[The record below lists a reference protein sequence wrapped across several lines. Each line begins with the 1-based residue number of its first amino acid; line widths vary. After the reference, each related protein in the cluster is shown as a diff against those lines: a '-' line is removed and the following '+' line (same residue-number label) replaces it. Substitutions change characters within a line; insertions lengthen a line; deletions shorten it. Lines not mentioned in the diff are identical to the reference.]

1 MRHLARW
8 VLLGLVVALLGL
20 AGMAYWLATR
30 PDGVDRLA
38 RLLQPYAPV
47 TYDYDRAEGSLV
59 GPVRVAGLRVTG
71 AGWALNVGQIDLA
84 WYPAALLRRQLHI
97 ADLTIRDLRYQ
108 VTTPA
113 AEQPAGDGAPPGPL
127 GLPLTIRVDRFDAQQ
142 ACYQNGPEAPQCLD
156 ARAQALDLGAGRWSA
171 GRLALDHPRLQVS
184 GAGSG
189 ETTGRWPLTA
199 RLAARAPVEG
209 YPEWTGEFALAGDL
223 TDLGIAHRAPA
234 PYDYELVA
242 RLRQPLGPLQW
253 QATWTTSALRPHVFR
268 PDLPEAV
275 VLQAEITGT
284 GTREEARIEAQGRA
298 EGAPEGVWQAKL
310 AGRLDRSGA
319 RLDRLSMDGPAGQVR
334 GEADIPFTGEDQRPV
349 RADLAW
355 QDLRWPGTALD
366 SPEGRLQIGGTLARY
381 ELALHA
387 LIKGSYATGPQS
399 ATVDL
404 AGQGDRSEL
413 RIAAL
418 SARGLLKGTVE
429 GRGLVRWAPALSW
442 DFDVR
447 GRGLDPGGIDAR
459 WPGRLALDA
468 STRGQRDAAGL
479 QVQAEVRSLQGQLR
493 GRPIEAK
500 AALAGVGSEWTLTGL
515 QARAGRARL
524 TGEGRWAEEV
534 RLRAWLDAPDLGD
547 LWPDASGRLALTTEA
562 AGPRADP
569 RIELT
574 ASAGNVRVDATRL
587 EALDLATQWGGWT
600 RPLSLDA
607 TVRGLESGDRRLDAA
622 KVTVQ
627 GRPDAHR
634 LSIRAEQPAL
644 AVQLDAAGGW
654 KAPLWTGRMTALALR
669 PREGAPWQLDQPAT
683 VDLGRQQATLS
694 GLCLRQAGQ
703 SLCADGQWRPESLA
717 ARLQLTDLD
726 LAPWQGLLGPDWR
739 LVGRVG
745 GTMEAQGAGERMT
758 GTISA
763 QADNVIVERK
773 SPIAGLPADRFL
785 TLEALRFTGA
795 ATPRGLTA
803 RLSGWSGEAGR
814 LEAGLAIPG
823 YDGRWRRLAE
833 LPTEGR
839 VQIDTDELAPLALLV
854 TQLDQPR
861 GRLSA
866 DLAWR
871 GPWQAPEFSGAARL
885 TEGAVDVPVAGLQLR
900 KIGLEATPIGGDR
913 LRLSGAL
920 DSGNGTLSLDGQFG
934 LQQGRPALQAR
945 LSGRDVLVADTA
957 EARVRVSPDMQVSYT
972 PYKLAVNGQL
982 TVPEALLK
990 PRELEGTVKPSGDE
1004 VIVGPKAA
1012 VERGALPWA
1021 LDLRLILGDKVRFEG
1036 FGLKTD
1042 ITGQLRLHEGP
1053 GTLPAASGELILNGR
1068 YRAYG
1073 QDLTIERGR
1082 ILYAGAPLDTP
1093 GLDLRASRKFGEQ
1106 TVGVEARGLVQQPDV
1121 KVFSQPLLPQSDA
1134 LAYLVL
1140 GRPLNQASGDDGAA
1154 MNRAAAAVGLA
1165 GGELLAQRIGS
1176 RFGVQDV
1183 EVKNSGDVTTSELSV
1198 GRYLTPRLYV
1208 SYGVGVFNAVST
1220 LRTRY
1225 TLSRRW
1231 TLRTESGAQSSVD
1244 AIYTLER

>member
-8 VLLGLVVALLGL
+8 VLLGLLAILLGL
-20 AGMAYWLATR
+20 GGMAYWLAAR
-30 PDGVDRLA
+30 PDAVDRLA
-38 RLLQPYAPV
+38 RLLQPYVPV
-47 TYDYDRAEGSLV
+47 TYHYDRAEGPLA
-59 GPVRVAGLRVTG
+59 GPVHITGLRVSST
-71 AGWALNVGQIDLA
+71 GWALSVGQIDLA
-84 WYPAALLRRQLHI
+84 WRPAALLRRQLRI
-97 ADLTIRDLRYQ
+97 AELTIRDLEYQ
-108 VTTPA
+108 VTAPA
-113 AEQPAGDGAPPGPL
+113 AAQPTGDGAPPAPL
-127 GLPLTIRVDRFDAQQ
+127 ALPVAIRVDRIDVQQ
-142 ACYQNGPEAPQCLD
+142 ACYQSGSGTPQCLD
-156 ARAQALDLGAGRWSA
+156 ARAEAFALGAGRWSL
-171 GRLALDHPRLQVS
+171 GQIVLGHPRLQVS

-189 ETTGRWPLTA
+189 ETTGRWPLAA
-199 RLAARAPVEG
+199 RLAARAPVAG
-209 YPEWTGEFALAGDL
+209 YPEWTGDFALAGDL
-223 TDLGIAHRAPA
+223 TDLGIAHAAPA
-234 PYDYELVA
+234 PYAYELVA

-253 QATWTTSALRPHVFR
+253 RAAWTTSALRPHVFR
-268 PDLPEAV
+268 PEVPETV
-275 VLQAEITGT
+275 VLQAEIKGAGT
-284 GTREEARIEAQGRA
+284 LEDAQIEAKGRA
-298 EGAPEGVWQAKL
+298 EGIPEGTWQAEL

-319 RLDRLSMDGPAGQVR
+319 RLDRLTMDGPAGRIR

-355 QDLRWPGTALD
+355 QDLRWPGTPLD
-366 SPEGRLQIGGTLARY
+366 SPEGELQLSGTLARY
-381 ELALHA
+381 DLALRA
-387 LIKGSYATGPQS
+387 LIKGAYANGRAP
-399 ATVDL
+399 ATVAL

-418 SARGLLKGTVE
+418 TARGLLKGTVE

-500 AALAGVGSEWTLTGL
+500 AAIAGVGSEWTLSGL
-515 QARAGRARL
+515 QARSGRARL
-524 TGEGRWAEEV
+524 SGEGRWAEEV
-534 RLRAWLDAPDLGD
+534 RLQARLDAPDLGD
-547 LWPDASGRLALTTEA
+547 LWPDAAGRLALTAEA

-574 ASAGNVRVDATRL
+574 ASAGNVRLDTTRL
-587 EALDLATQWGGWT
+587 EALDLAAQWGGWT
-600 RPLSLDA
+600 RPLNLNA
-607 TVRGLESGDRRLDAA
+607 TVQGVESGEQRLHAA

-634 LSIRAEQPAL
+634 LSLSAEQPAL

-654 KAPLWTGRMTALALR
+654 KAPLWTGRMTALVLR
-669 PREGAPWQLDQPAT
+669 PRDGAPWQLDQPAA
-683 VDLGRQQATLS
+683 VEVGRQQAALS

-726 LAPWQGLLGPDWR
+726 LAPWQRFLGPDWR

-745 GTMEAQGAGERMT
+745 GTVEAQGTAGRIT
-758 GTISA
+758 GTIAA
-763 QADNVIVERK
+763 QADDVLIERQ
-773 SPIAGLPADRFL
+773 SPIAGLPPDRFL
-785 TLEALRFTGA
+785 TLEAIRLSGE

-803 RLSGWSGEAGR
+803 RLSGRPGTAGR
-814 LEAGLAIPG
+814 LEAGFAIPS
-823 YDGRWRRLAE
+823 YDGRWQRLAD
-833 LPTEGR
+833 LPAEGR
-839 VQIDTDELAPLALLV
+839 VQLETDELAPLALLV

-920 DSGNGTLSLDGQFG
+920 DSGNATLSLDGQFG

-972 PYKLAVNGQL
+972 PEKLAVNGQL

-1004 VIVGPKAA
+1004 VILGPTAA
-1012 VERGALPWA
+1012 AEQDALPWA

-1042 ITGQLRLHEGP
+1042 ITGQLRLHEGS
-1053 GTLPAASGELILNGR
+1053 GTLPSASGELVLNGR

-1140 GRPLNQASGDDGAA
+1140 GRPLNQASGGDGEA
-1154 MNRAAAAVGLA
+1154 MNRVAAAVGLA

-1176 RFGVQDV
+1176 RFGLQDV
-1183 EVKNSGDVTTSELSV
+1183 EIKNEGDAAASELSV

-1231 TLRTESGAQSSVD
+1231 TLRTESGVQSSVD

>member
-1 MRHLARW
+1 MKLLRLT
-8 VLLGLVVALLGL
+8 LLGLVASVLGL
-20 AGMAYWLATR
+20 AGVAYWLAAR

-47 TYDYDRAEGSLV
+47 TYDYDLAEGSLA
-59 GPVRVAGLRVTG
+59 GPVSITGLRVSG
-71 AGWALNVGQIDLA
+71 AGWALSVGRLDLA
-84 WYPAALLRRQLHI
+84 WHPAPLLRRRLHI
-97 ADLTIRDLRYQ
+97 AALTLRDLRYQ
-108 VTTPA
+108 ATAPA
-113 AEQPAGDGAPPGPL
+113 AAQPPGDGAPPAPL
-127 GLPLTIRVDRFDAQQ
+127 ALPLAIRLDRLEVQQ
-142 ACYQNGPEAPQCLD
+142 ACYQRDSEAPQCID
-156 ARAQALDLGAGRWSA
+156 ARGEDLGLGGGRWSV

-199 RLAARAPVEG
+199 RLAAQAPVAG
-209 YPEWTGEFALAGDL
+209 YPAWSGDFALAGDL
-223 TDLGIAHRAPA
+223 TDLGIAHAAPA
-234 PYDYELVA
+234 PYAYELAA

-253 QATWTTSALRPHVFR
+253 QAKWTTRALRPHLFR
-268 PDLPEAV
+268 PDVPETV
-275 VLQAEITGT
+275 VLQGEIAGAGT
-284 GTREEARIEAQGRA
+284 LERAGIEAQGRA
-298 EGAPEGVWQAKL
+298 DGAPQGVWQAEL

-319 RLDRLSMDGPAGQVR
+319 RLEHLRMDGPAGRLR
-334 GEADIPFTGEDQRPV
+334 GQADIPFSGADQQPV

-355 QDLRWPGTALD
+355 QDLRWPGTPLD
-366 SPEGRLQIGGTLARY
+366 SPEGRLQLDGTLARY
-381 ELALHA
+381 ELSLRA
-387 LIKGSYATGPQS
+387 LIKGAYANGREP
-399 ATVDL
+399 ATVAL
-404 AGQGDRSEL
+404 TGQGDRSEL

-418 SARGLLKGTVE
+418 TARGLLKGTVE
-429 GRGLVRWAPALSW
+429 GSGQLRWSPALSW
-442 DFDVR
+442 GFEVR

-459 WPGRLALDA
+459 WPGRLALDV
-468 STRGQRDAAGL
+468 STRGQRDASGL
-479 QVQAEVRSLQGQLR
+479 QAQAEIRSLQGQLR
-493 GRPIEAK
+493 GRSLAAK
-500 AALAGVGSEWTLTGL
+500 AAISGGGSDWTLTGL
-515 QARAGRARL
+515 QARSGQARL
-524 TGEGRWAEEV
+524 TGEGRWAETV
-534 RLRAWLDAPDLGD
+534 RMQARLDAPDLGD
-547 LWPDASGRLALTTEA
+547 LWPGASGHLALMAQA
-562 AGPRADP
+562 AGPRTDP
-569 RIELT
+569 RIGFD
-574 ASAGNVRVDATRL
+574 ASAGTVRLDATRL
-587 EALDLATQWGGWT
+587 EALDVAGQWGGWSG
-600 RPLSLDA
+600 PLSLDA
-607 TVRGLESGDRRLDAA
+607 TARGVESGERRVDAA

-634 LSIRAEQPAL
+634 LSISAEQPAL
-644 AVQLDAAGGW
+644 AVQLEAAGGW
-654 KAPLWTGRMTALALR
+654 KEPLWTGRMTALALR
-669 PREGAPWQLDQPAT
+669 PRGGAPWQLAQPAALE
-683 VDLGRQQATLS
+683 LGRQQAALS

-703 SLCADGQWRPESLA
+703 SLCAQGQWRPEALA
-717 ARLQLTDLD
+717 AQLQLTDLD

-745 GTMEAQGAGERMT
+745 GTVEAQGTGERMT
-758 GTISA
+758 GTIAA
-763 QADNVIVERK
+763 QADDVIIERK
-773 SPIAGLPADRFL
+773 SPIAGLPPDRFL
-785 TLEALRFTGA
+785 TLEALRLTGA

-803 RLSGWSGEAGR
+803 RLSGRPGAAGR
-814 LEAGLAIPG
+814 LEAGLAIPA
-823 YDGRWRRLAE
+823 YDGRWQRLAE
-833 LPTEGR
+833 LPAEGR
-839 VQIDTDELAPLALLV
+839 VQLDTNELAPLALLV
-854 TQLDQPR
+854 TQFDRPR

-871 GPWQAPEFSGAARL
+871 GPWRAPEFSGAARL

-900 KIGLEATPIGGDR
+900 GIGLEATPIGGDR
-913 LRLSGAL
+913 LRLAGTL
-920 DSGNGTLSLDGQFG
+920 DSGGGALSIDGQLG
-934 LQQGRPALQAR
+934 LQQGRPELQVR
-945 LSGRDVLVADTA
+945 LRGRDVLVADTA
-957 EARVRVSPDMQVSYT
+957 EARVRVSPDMQVRYT
-972 PYKLAVNGQL
+972 PDQLAVNGQL
-982 TVPEALLK
+982 TVPDALLK
-990 PRELEGTVKPSGDE
+990 PRELEGTVRPSRDE
-1004 VIVGPKAA
+1004 VIVGPEAA
-1012 VERGALPWA
+1012 ATHGALPWA

-1042 ITGQLRLHEGP
+1042 ITGQLGLREGP
-1053 GTLPAASGELILNGR
+1053 GTLPVASGELILDGR

-1225 TLSRRW
+1225 TLSHRW
-1231 TLRTESGAQSSVD
+1231 TLRTESGTQSSID